1 MKWIIGLAAGAA
13 AVYFLRTE
21 KGKKLIEE
29 FKKEASG
36 LGESLYDLAEGLF
49 KKGSSMAGKAAQHV
63 NGAAHQN

>member
-21 KGKKLIEE
+21 KGKKIVEE
-29 FKKEASG
+29 MKNEISG

-49 KKGSSMAGKAAQHV
+49 KKGSSMAGKAAQQANHV
-63 NGAAHQN
+63 IHQN